1 MLDFKKFDIIM
12 VSGFKGKSISVEK
25 IVRTTIDQLRQ
36 QAGSKYDQE
45 MTVIK
50 AKALRLKNDTSQTQ
64 TATIETSESSLES
77 RSAAGQPSASITFKL
92 PDNAGKLNEL
102 VSIVTANTGNQEI
115 IIGSK
120 TFFLNEIG
128 IEKIKDLLS

>member
-25 IVRTTIDQLRQ
+25 VVRTTVDQLRQ
-36 QAGSKYDQE
+36 QAGSKYDPE

-50 AKALRLKNDTSQTQ
+50 AKALRLKNDTSQPQ
-64 TATIETSESSLES
+64 EQEQKQESKKEVSLEDKKT
-77 RSAAGQPSASITFKL
+77 ANAFKL

-102 VSIVTANTGNQEI
+102 VNIVTNNT
-115 IIGSK
+115 
-120 TFFLNEIG
+120 
-128 IEKIKDLLS
+128 